1 MRMLLVLIMA
11 VLALFSHVSE
21 LGISCS
27 RPARVVLINQG
38 RRLQESESKAQ
49 QSMDSNQA
57 LASQTVNHT
66 ISNCGELCNNGTLNP
81 MFVKGPV
88 PPSGPSHRGNA
99 SPNDRQT
106 CRIAET
112 YIWISREKKSL
123 DQYIASRKFQISSIH
138 GLGWAPLKRFDC

>member
-27 RPARVVLINQG
+27 RPARVMLNQG
-38 RRLQESESKAQ
+38 RRLQASENKAQ
-49 QSMDSNQA
+49 TSMDSNQA
-57 LASQTVNHT
+57 WASQTVNHT
-66 ISNCGELCNNGTLNP
+66 INNCGELCNNGTLNP

-99 SPNDRQT
+99 APNDR
-106 CRIAET
+106 
-112 YIWISREKKSL
+112 
-123 DQYIASRKFQISSIH
+123 
-138 GLGWAPLKRFDC
+138 